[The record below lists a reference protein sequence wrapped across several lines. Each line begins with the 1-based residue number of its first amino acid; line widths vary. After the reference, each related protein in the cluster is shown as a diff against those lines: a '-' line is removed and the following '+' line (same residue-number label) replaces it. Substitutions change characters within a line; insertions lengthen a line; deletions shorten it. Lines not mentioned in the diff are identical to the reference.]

1 MAQTCFTFDS
11 NMLAVLLVSA
21 CKDNGGGIIY
31 RALGVFKW
39 HGEKAHS
46 H

>member
-1 MAQTCFTFDS
+1 MPQTSVSHLT